1 MSTTML
7 IITIITIKAVP
18 ARGLWPCFG
27 EALQGLCGPV
37 QMAAG
42 SGDGADLGEQP
53 AQVAVGHSK
62 QIRRR
67 KKETSGHRRGRR
79 LRADAR
85 VFQRLVT
92 VSRSVVVHRNSA
104 SSLALFLRADLLEQQ
119 GRKAPPVLL
128 QQVALSAEEEPG
140 PEEDRVG
147 PLSAEFENPTQVAT
161 ASCSVVR
168 DAPVGP
174 LGVSFLPSCSTPYP
188 PEKYVEVALPAV
200 RADPQCGAQE
210 DLAVQASSVVPQ
222 RVVRPEGQPQLQ
234 QPRGA
239 SECAAPLWLPAVSH
253 VPPPA
258 VSSVDVAA
266 VVAAPAVVDLTR

>member
-1 MSTTML
+1 MFSVTNLSLVGMIFNDKPSGSYNSL
-7 IITIITIKAVP
+7 YHFINMFIIVIIIMINIIVVIIISIIIIIKAVP

-53 AQVAVGHSK
+53 AQAVAGHSK
-62 QIRRR
+62 LPRRR

-92 VSRSVVVHRNSA
+92 VSRSVVVHHNSA
-104 SSLALFLRADLLEQQ
+104 SSLVWFRRANLLEQQ
-119 GRKAPPVLL
+119 GRKAPPALL

-147 PLSAEFENPTQVAT
+147 PLSAEVENPTQVAT
-161 ASCSVVR
+161 ASCSAVS

-174 LGVSFLPSCSTPYP
+174 LGVSFLPYCSTPYP
-188 PEKYVEVALPAV
+188 P
-200 RADPQCGAQE
+200 
-210 DLAVQASSVVPQ
+210 
-222 RVVRPEGQPQLQ
+222 
-234 QPRGA
+234 
-239 SECAAPLWLPAVSH
+239 
-253 VPPPA
+253 
-258 VSSVDVAA
+258 
-266 VVAAPAVVDLTR
+266 

>member
-1 MSTTML
+1 ML
-7 IITIITIKAVP
+7 IITIITIKAAP

-53 AQVAVGHSK
+53 AQAVAGHSK

-67 KKETSGHRRGRR
+67 KKGASGHRRGRR
-79 LRADAR
+79 LQADAR

-92 VSRSVVVHRNSA
+92 VSRSVVVHHNSA
-104 SSLALFLRADLLEQQ
+104 SSLALFLRANFLGQQ

-147 PLSAEFENPTQVAT
+147 PLFAEVMNSALVLLQQVALPAEEGPGPKEGRVGPLSAEVENPTQVAT
-161 ASCSVVR
+161 ASCSAAS

-174 LGVSFLPSCSTPYP
+174 LGVSFFC
-188 PEKYVEVALPAV
+188 
-200 RADPQCGAQE
+200 CCHIAQ
-210 DLAVQASSVVPQ
+210 P
-222 RVVRPEGQPQLQ
+222 
-234 QPRGA
+234 
-239 SECAAPLWLPAVSH
+239 
-253 VPPPA
+253 
-258 VSSVDVAA
+258 
-266 VVAAPAVVDLTR
+266 LTRQRSMLRLHCPL